1 MESNDIEFISRV
13 YTKEESKYP
22 KLRVAAKVFVILYV
36 ILFLFTFIIYGFS
49 FEVIKDNIIP
59 LFLLF
64 NLFLLTNPKEGYK
77 DTVVKVD
84 LNADE
89 MIITYDSIDRYDKM
103 GPRTEKITI
112 KYGNITKLEYSKE
125 LDCVNI
131 QGYPIQSVKYL
142 KQASQKVFVANY
154 LEKKQEKRT
163 LLYVSGEEKNKI
175 LNVLRE
181 KTNLKVTNV
190 N

>member
-1 MESNDIEFISRV
+1 MESNAIEFISRV
-13 YTKEESKYP
+13 YIKEESKYP
-22 KLRVAAKVFVILYV
+22 KLRVAAKIFVGLYV
-36 ILFLFTFIIYGFS
+36 IMFLFTFIIYGFS

-64 NLFLLTNPKEGYK
+64 NLFLITNPQGGYK

-84 LNADE
+84 FNDDE

-103 GPRTEKITI
+103 GPRKEKITI
-112 KYGNITKLEYSKE
+112 KYESITKLEYSKE
-125 LDCVNI
+125 LDCLNI
-131 QGYPIQSVKYL
+131 QGYPIESVRYL
-142 KQASQKVFVANY
+142 KQASQRVFVANY

-181 KTNLKVTNV
+181 KTNIELINLS
-190 N
+190 